1 MSNFSN
7 LIDISSFFIGILIN
21 LLLIAMICY
30 YFKRQIHNLEV
41 SQSEQAKMLY
51 SIVSQQQQQQ
61 LQQQSQMM
69 HNMDNTKHIELSENN
84 MNFLGGLDLNNLQEN
99 NEAIAPINI
108 DIENDNSSDESEE
121 ESDSE
126 SETTEVTMENS
137 DTEDVEPLETKSIQY
152 DDSVITRDQYEKMTV
167 KELKVL
173 LETKG
178 KTNLKK
184 NLKKQELVDI
194 LVNEDL
200 NFNVEKIVED
210 EDVELV
216 VEEDELNQNS
226 EDEIVEEVVEVET
239 EMEDNEVNE
248 E

>member
-61 LQQQSQMM
+61 LQQQSVNQMT
-69 HNMDNTKHIELSENN
+69 HNMSDTKHIELSENN
-84 MNFLGGLDLNNLQEN
+84 MNFLDGLDLSNLQEN

-108 DIENDNSSDESEE
+108 ENDNSSDESEE
-121 ESDSE
+121 DSDSE
-126 SETTEVTMENS
+126 SDTTEITVENS
-137 DTEDVEPLETKSIQY
+137 DVEDVDPQETKSIKY

-200 NFNVEKIVED
+200 NFNVEKVVEQD
-210 EDVELV
+210 EIV
-216 VEEDELNQNS
+216 VEEDDQDNNS
-226 EDEIVEEVVEVET
+226 DDEIVEEIVEIDT
-239 EMEDNEVNE
+239 EIEDNEVNE
-248 E
+248 